1 MIGYIY
7 KIKCYKTGEFYIGST
22 NNIKNRYRQHKQ
34 NYNTCLSKKIINN
47 NFYIFSI
54 IDKREFPNKLSI
66 MLLEN
71 IYILIGKKTK
81 KCINKNL
88 SYRTK
93 EVTRLKNNGR
103 YKNNLENN
111 LINAGKYRNKN
122 REKINQKAKTKKKC
136 DICGSFINTSCIS
149 RHKKTK
155 KCIQS
160 RLLTPPIIL

>member
-1 MIGYIY
+1 
-7 KIKCYKTGEFYIGST
+7 
-22 NNIKNRYRQHKQ
+22 
-34 NYNTCLSKKIINN
+34 
-47 NFYIFSI
+47 
-54 IDKREFPNKLSI
+54 
-66 MLLEN
+66 
-71 IYILIGKKTK
+71 
-81 KCINKNL
+81 CINKNL